1 MPPEAWERHCA
12 VVVKRLS
19 ESEYKIYHLLAKLP
33 LASGLTTL
41 CISFLLCKM
50 GIMYLLHRVVV
61 RVKLLQV
68 KPLNSAR
75 NVISAK

>member
-1 MPPEAWERHCA
+1 
-12 VVVKRLS
+12 
-19 ESEYKIYHLLAKLP
+19 
-33 LASGLTTL
+33 
-41 CISFLLCKM
+41 M

-75 NVISAK
+75 NIISAK